1 MEGALKDIRVILNPD
16 IFSHIRPDELPCA
29 INPEMS
35 GLTERRRILP
45 DRTGEERGRA
55 GRSRSGK
62 RPARPRPAAA
72 AAHQLAPLNHPHEGD
87 EEDEEDEEDEGH

>member
-1 MEGALKDIRVILNPD
+1 MEGALKDIRVSLNPD

-72 AAHQLAPLNHPHEGD
+72 AAAHQLAPLNHPHEGD
-87 EEDEEDEEDEGH
+87 EEDEEDEGH

>member
-1 MEGALKDIRVILNPD
+1 MEGALKDIRVSLNPD
-16 IFSHIRPDELPCA
+16 ISSHTRPDELPCA

-45 DRTGEERGRA
+45 DRTGQERGRA

-72 AAHQLAPLNHPHEGD
+72 HQSPSLKHPSEGD
-87 EEDEEDEEDEGH
+87 EEDEEDEGH